1 MTMSGLTLALINNR
15 PQQEHFIFITLMNL
29 SFKFTHYE
37 YFGMTIT
44 QINIVVMMTK
54 GSQVLMKAH
63 IFTYLPQT
71 NIHPASFT
79 MFQLE
84 FL

>member
-1 MTMSGLTLALINNR
+1 MMVPNTN
-15 PQQEHFIFITLMNL
+15 EL
-29 SFKFTHYE
+29 SFISLIILSFLFTHYE

-44 QINIVVMMTK
+44 QINILVMMAK